1 MEWGRGLVLTPQKLR
16 DRIVKEHDE
25 ARAFSINLSRDKIM
39 RMIQE
44 AMENDVNT
52 IEFYS
57 SGMNPL
63 IFVPFAEAGYQ
74 LKSKDDFLE
83 ISWE

>member
-1 MEWGRGLVLTPQKLR
+1 MEWVKGIVLTPQEVR
-16 DRIVKEHDE
+16 DRIVKERDE
-25 ARAFSINLSRDKIM
+25 ARAVTINMSRGKIM

-44 AMENDVNT
+44 AIENDVNT

-57 SGMNPL
+57 LGMNPL

-74 LKSKDDFLE
+74 LKSKDGFLE